1 MPSEIRKRHITFS
14 VSVLDRCSIDFRSF
28 FVTSSFVL
36 RYFFVRPSFHL
47 RSVAVPEAGCNEE
60 VTEPEQTMLQ
70 VIAGCDRRLM
80 VNGYR

>member
-1 MPSEIRKRHITFS
+1 MF
-14 VSVLDRCSIDFRSF
+14 DRFP
-28 FVTSSFVL
+28 FVL

-47 RSVAVPEAGCNEE
+47 RSVAVPEAGRNEE
-60 VTEPEQTMLQ
+60 VTEPEQMKLQ